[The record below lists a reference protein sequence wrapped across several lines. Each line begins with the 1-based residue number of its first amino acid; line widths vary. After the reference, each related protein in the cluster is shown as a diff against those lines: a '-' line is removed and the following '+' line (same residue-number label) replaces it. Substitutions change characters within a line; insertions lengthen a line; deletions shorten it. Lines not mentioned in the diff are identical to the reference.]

1 MRIRQALGAALATAA
16 LAAAVAPQAALAAG
30 AGTQDMYRLYNPY
43 SGEHFYT
50 ASATE
55 RDHLDG
61 IGWNY
66 EGVGWVAPEKS
77 GTPVYRL
84 YNRYAGDHHYTTSAS
99 ERDALVRAGW
109 TDEGV
114 GWYSDDA
121 EGVALLRQ
129 YNPYARTGTRNYTAS
144 EKERDHLVGLGWH
157 DEGVGWYGVGAGS
170 EAGDAAS
177 PEDGHDHVWHPV
189 YSTRT
194 VVDKEAWDEP
204 VYKTV
209 TMYRCNGTP
218 EVVEEGNTD
227 HVIKPHVPCGQEFTS
242 GDSDENFYAFERHN
256 DAVHNSE
263 ASYTNYDK
271 KVQVG
276 TKHHD
281 AVTHQEEY
289 VSGYRCAKCGVMK
302 QD

>member
-30 AGTQDMYRLYNPY
+30 SGAQDMYRLYNPY

-50 ASATE
+50 ASAEE

-66 EGVGWVAPEKS
+66 EGVGWVAPASSK
-77 GTPVYRL
+77 TPVYRL
-84 YNRYAGDHHYTTSAS
+84 YNRYAGDHHYTTSAT
-99 ERDALVRAGW
+99 ERDKLVSLGW
-109 TDEGV
+109 TYEGV

-129 YNPYARTGTRNYTAS
+129 YNPYARTGTHNYTAS
-144 EKERDHLVGLGWH
+144 EEERDHLVSVGWR
-157 DEGVGWYGVGAGS
+157 DEGVGWYGVGKGS
-170 EAGDAAS
+170 EGGAVSS

-204 VYKTV
+204 VYETV
-209 TMYRCNGTP
+209 TVTVCNGIP
-218 EVVEEGNTD
+218 GVMDEFGNET
-227 HVIKPHVPCGQEFTS
+227 IAPIPCGQTFEDF
-242 GDSDENFYAFERHN
+242 DSFERHN
-256 DAVHNSE
+256 DSAHNGQ
-263 ASYTNYDK
+263 ASWSDRDK
-271 KVQVG
+271 KVQTG

-281 AVTHQEEY
+281 AVTHEEEY
-289 VSGYRCAKCGVMK
+289 VSGYRCAKCGVAK
-302 QD
+302 AD